1 MFRALALSYKPHPL
15 VGGVIDPIDLLS
27 LLSSL
32 LRSGLTDENALGL
45 VSAGLIATLAC
56 ASRCCHQVLGILM
69 ATHGLFL

>member
-1 MFRALALSYKPHPL
+1 MYCIFGS
-15 VGGVIDPIDLLS
+15 GVWGYSSFAAIYPIDLLS